1 MNFLLWKRLLTN
13 RSHEFR
19 CTSTLF
25 LLPYDMPIHI
35 RSFALL
41 ACAITALCWS
51 PSHGQPHN
59 SVIVRPLFQTVK
71 PNPRDLTPLQS
82 VKRPKIGLVLSGGS
96 ARGAAQLGVLKVLE
110 QHSIPIDAIVGSSMG
125 AIIGGL
131 YASGYS
137 TAQLQ
142 ALLDTTKWND
152 VLAFADE
159 SERTNLFV
167 GQKQTVDRNLLT
179 IRFDGL
185 KPIIPSSL
193 SSGQRL
199 TNFINRLALQG
210 IYHPAPSFDDLK
222 IPFRAVATD
231 IISGRKIVM
240 GSGDLSEALRASMAI
255 PLLYTGV
262 KKDTLELID
271 GGILNNI
278 PVDVARD
285 MGMDIVIAVNTSSPL
300 RPATQMNAPWE
311 KADQIIGI
319 MAQEANRQSLEK
331 ATIVMTPALGDHLAG
346 DFTDLDSLMHKGME
360 CAESMLSPL
369 MDSIASKQ
377 AEEFGLETEA
387 AHALLHLSRVS
398 IAGDSTPQISIDS
411 LENALTDK
419 AVTIL
424 DIRKTVSDIYA
435 SGEYRDV
442 YAEIDFLDTLMTM
455 TLHVA
460 PNPVVHA
467 IRLDGTSLIP
477 IEELI
482 PFFTPLKERR
492 LNSRRGRIMIDQL
505 LSHYRDNGY
514 SLARIL
520 KTEIDTVNGLLTITI
535 DEGVIAKMS
544 IEGTEKTRNWV
555 IWREMT
561 MNDHDVF
568 TVAKADQSITNVS
581 ATGLFDQILLEI
593 RYVGS
598 DPHIIVKATERKSE
612 LIRIGARYDNERN
625 LQPSLELRDNNFFG
639 TATEIGTSLSGGLR
653 NLRFTME
660 ARANRIL
667 NSFFTFSMGGYYNA
681 RDVYVYVNDP
691 TVRSAT
697 KFGRMRVGEYN
708 QSQYGGVFS
717 LGRQVERLGNI
728 TAEYRLEATHVA
740 SLSGVSG
747 GHEELTLQAFRVH
760 STVDTQDKFP
770 FPTAGSLMTI
780 SYETATSHVAGD
792 IGYSKIFFSYEW
804 FSTVFRR
811 HTLHPKFVFGFAD
824 ETLPLSQQ
832 FSLGGENSFYGL
844 AQEDSRGRQLFLLN
858 IEYRFSFPYSLVWDT
873 YLLARYDLGSIWPT
887 QSAIRLA
894 DFHHGIGVGF
904 GLDTPVGPA
913 KLCIGRS
920 FFFRRDLL
928 DQPLSLGPILG
939 YFSVGYEF

>member
-1 MNFLLWKRLLTN
+1 
-13 RSHEFR
+13 
-19 CTSTLF
+19 
-25 LLPYDMPIHI
+25 
-35 RSFALL
+35 
-41 ACAITALCWS
+41 
-51 PSHGQPHN
+51 
-59 SVIVRPLFQTVK
+59 VK
-71 PNPRDLTPLQS
+71 PTPRDLVPLQS
-82 VKRPKIGLVLSGGS
+82 VKRPKIGLVLSGGG

-110 QHSIPIDAIVGSSMG
+110 QHSIQIDAIVGSSMG
-125 AIIGGL
+125 AIVGGL

-137 TAQLQ
+137 TEQLQ
-142 ALLDTTKWND
+142 VLIDTTNWNE

-185 KPIIPSSL
+185 TPIIPSSL

-199 TNFINRLALQG
+199 TNFINRLALQA

-231 IISGRKIVM
+231 IISGRKVVM
-240 GSGDLSEALRASMAI
+240 SSGDLSEALRASMAI

-278 PVDVARD
+278 PVEVARD

-319 MAQEANRQSLEK
+319 MAQEANQQSLGK
-331 ATIVMTPALGDHLAG
+331 ATIVMTPALGDHLAS
-346 DFTDLDSLMHKGME
+346 DFTDLDSLVRKGVE
-360 CAESMLSPL
+360 CAENMLSPL
-369 MDSIASKQ
+369 IDSIASKQ
-377 AEEFGLETEA
+377 TEKFDLETEA
-387 AHALLHLSRVS
+387 AHALLYLSRVC
-398 IAGDSTPQISIDS
+398 IAGDSAPQVSIDS
-411 LENALTDK
+411 LEKTLTGK
-419 AVTIL
+419 AVTML
-424 DIRKTVSDIYA
+424 EIRKAVSDIYA

-442 YAEIDFLDTLMTM
+442 YAEIVFADTLITM
-455 TLHVA
+455 TLHVS
-460 PNPVVHA
+460 PNPVVDA
-467 IRLDGTSLIP
+467 IRIEGASLIP
-477 IEELI
+477 TEELL
-482 PFFTPLKERR
+482 PLFSPLKGRR
-492 LNSRRGRIMIDQL
+492 LNSRRGRIVIDHL

-520 KTEIDTVNGLLTITI
+520 KTEIDTVSGLLTIII

-544 IEGTEKTRNWV
+544 IEGTTKTRNWV
-555 IWREMT
+555 IRREMT
-561 MNDHDVF
+561 MDERDVF
-568 TVAKADQSITNVS
+568 TVAKADQSIANIG

-598 DPHIIVKATERKSE
+598 DPRIIVKATERQSE
-612 LIRIGARYDNERN
+612 LIRLGARYDNERN
-625 LQPSLELRDNNFFG
+625 LQPSIEVRDNNFLG
-639 TATEIGTSLSGGLR
+639 TATEIGTALSGGLR
-653 NLRFTME
+653 DLRFTME
-660 ARANRIL
+660 ASANRIL
-667 NSFFTFSMGGYYNA
+667 NSFFTFSMGGYYKA
-681 RDVYVYVNDP
+681 RDIYVYADDP

-708 QSQYGGVFS
+708 QAQYGGAFS

-728 TAEYRLEATHVA
+728 TAEYRLEATHIA
-740 SLSGVSG
+740 SLSGVSP
-747 GHEELTLQAFRVH
+747 GHEELTLQAFSVH

-804 FSTVFRR
+804 FSTVFQR

-824 ETLPLSQQ
+824 QTLPLSQQ
-832 FSLGGENSFYGL
+832 FSLGGENSFFGL
-844 AQEDSRGRQLFLLN
+844 AEEDSRGRQLFLLN
-858 IEYRFSFPYSLVWDT
+858 IEYRFFFPYRLVWDT

-894 DFHHGIGVGF
+894 DFHHGVGVGF

-913 KLCIGRS
+913 KLCVGRS

-928 DQPLSLGPILG
+928 NQPLSLGPILG